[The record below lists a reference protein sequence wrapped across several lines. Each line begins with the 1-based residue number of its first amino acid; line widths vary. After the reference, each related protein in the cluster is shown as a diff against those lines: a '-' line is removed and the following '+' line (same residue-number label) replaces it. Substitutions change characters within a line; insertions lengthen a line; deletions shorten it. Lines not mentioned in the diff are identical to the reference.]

1 MEYKKLKTL
10 MKVAIKSGRFFKV
23 MARRK

>member
-1 MEYKKLKTL
+1 MKYKKLKTL

-23 MARRK
+23 MAKRK